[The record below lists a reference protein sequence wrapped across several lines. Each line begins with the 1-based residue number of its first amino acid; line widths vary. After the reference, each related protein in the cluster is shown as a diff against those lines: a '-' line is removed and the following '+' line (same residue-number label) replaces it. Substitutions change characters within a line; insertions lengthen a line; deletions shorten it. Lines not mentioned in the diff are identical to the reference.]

1 MLHAHPGNTQE
12 DAAKMILEAAA
23 ESRPLQLALQS
34 NRFKPYIN
42 CFEFVP
48 NLFPVD
54 FHVDSVA
61 PVCGE
66 ASIGGLFS
74 HLVR

>member
-1 MLHAHPGNTQE
+1 MSTKETQE

-34 NRFKPYIN
+34 NRFKPY
-42 CFEFVP
+42 VS